1 MATEVLSCP
10 FCSFT
15 DTDDYIL
22 TLHVEE
28 LHTEDS
34 PFVVKDSPYLAPP
47 SSTREHLGSGTS
59 VPSSCQ
65 HEPLEEYCLC
75 PEEECGEE
83 VLLTELNEHL
93 DLHMAERLTLDAPTS
108 RTRSVQDVSSTENA
122 FFEQDFS
129 TNLPGALRRRE
140 STQKSSS
147 NSGKSS
153 LRRSILS
160 LGLDT
165 ILPSTGKSAPS
176 KHRKVGGRL
185 GVSARGRSTVTSHP
199 R

>member
-1 MATEVLSCP
+1 MATGVLTCP

-15 DTDDYIL
+15 DMDDYIL

-34 PFVVKDSPYLAPP
+34 PFVVKGRPYLAPP
-47 SSTREHLGSGTS
+47 ASTREHLGGCTS
-59 VPSSCQ
+59 VSSSFQ

-83 VLLTELNEHL
+83 ILLTELNEHL
-93 DLHMAERLTLDAPTS
+93 DLHLAERLTSDAPTS
-108 RTRSVQDVSSTENA
+108 RTRSVQDASSSGNA
-122 FFEQDFS
+122 LLEQSFS
-129 TNLPGALRRRE
+129 TNLPEALRRRK

-147 NSGKSS
+147 SGGKSS

-165 ILPSTGKSAPS
+165 ILPSTEKPAPS
-176 KHRKVGGRL
+176 KHRKAGGRL
-185 GVSARGRSTVTSHP
+185 GVSARGRSTVTSCP
-199 R
+199 C